1 MVIPDEEVRTALDVA
16 YAPDRPPRVLVPFHR
31 AEAISAAEAA
41 VLAGKHERTI
51 RLWCEMHGIG
61 RRVAGG
67 PWRVSRVALGMLLDG
82 DRAALQAYL
91 QGDRTSPAVVAY
103 FDREG
108 LGRLIRLWTSKSE
121 MSETAT

>member
-1 MVIPDEEVRTALDVA
+1 MDVA
-16 YAPDRPPRVLVPFHR
+16 YAPDRPPQVLVPFHR
-31 AEAISAAEAA
+31 AEAISAAAA
-41 VLAGKHERTI
+41 AELAGKHERTI
-51 RLWCEMHGIG
+51 RLWCEMHSIG

-82 DRAALQAYL
+82 DRAALQVYL
-91 QGDRTSPAVVAY
+91 QGDRTSPVVVAY
-103 FDREG
+103 FDRED